1 MFNRYI
7 RHIATLCVVLLLTQ
21 CSLMKH
27 YFKSSEK
34 QYAGI
39 IRIEGLRHP
48 VEVHYDEL
56 GIPHIKAQSEEDL
69 FLATGYVMASYRL
82 FQMVMLKMAI
92 QGRLSEFAGKDAL
105 PIDYFMRSYNAKKIV
120 GDTMKMLDD
129 HGKMMFTQF
138 AKGVNAYIKTCK
150 KLPPEFIL
158 AGFEPE
164 QWQPEDGLYIFG
176 ILNLNV
182 SFNFI
187 EELQFLVIAQK
198 LGLEKAA
205 HLFPVYKDTA
215 LPFDEARKL
224 SAIINEMPPID
235 KAVSTLQQLQRSFG
249 MGIPA
254 SNNWALTPKK
264 TAGKS
269 IVANDTHLVASLP
282 SPWIIMHLEC
292 PTYHCA
298 GVCLPGIPIVVAG
311 YNGHVA
317 WGETM
322 VMADTQD
329 IFIEKIK
336 EEKGTL
342 YYLYKGQW
350 LPLQKREEVFNVKG
364 KKHTVI
370 MYETVHGPL
379 LNFALQS
386 MPFPP
391 KMPVQPTNIN
401 IPFGL
406 AFSWVMAG
414 GHKTLNGFYM
424 LGKAKDLTQAREA
437 MKSIQTIYLNIV
449 YGDSNSVG
457 WQVTGL
463 YPLRKKG
470 TGLFPSPGWTGEY
483 DWDGFVS
490 FDALPH
496 EENPTKGFVA
506 TANHRTVAKDYPVNL
521 TQSWYN
527 DERAM
532 RIVQVLSQD
541 KTFTLEDIMQLQNDQ
556 YSLMAKHVQDILF
569 GKEYNDLLMAS
580 VQELSPKQK
589 EKALKALKMLSPQ
602 QFDCTMR
609 VDCAS
614 AALMGALYHCFVHN
628 TFADELGPVGS
639 PVWEA
644 FLQASMTSYA
654 ATDELLAYK
663 HDSPFFDDVTTPKVE
678 TKWDVLAKTLAD
690 AYTLCQE
697 NMGSSE
703 DKWQWGKMH
712 AYWFKHEIAKEVG
725 MLKGFLSRGP
735 YPAGG
740 DVHTPN
746 VGGFTWG
753 KNFDVWLI
761 PAMRMIVDF
770 NSKEPLHIMT
780 IPGQSGNPV
789 STHYDDMV
797 QWYLNG
803 KYKVVPLSG
812 FEKTA
817 TVQML
822 VP

>member
-1 MFNRYI
+1 MIQKLI
-7 RHIATLCVVLLLTQ
+7 RICVIIIMVSFISQ
-21 CSLMKH
+21 CSMMGH
-27 YFKSSEK
+27 YYKSTEK
-34 QYAGI
+34 QYAGT
-39 IRIEGLRHP
+39 IRIEGLQQP
-48 VEVHYDEL
+48 VEVRYDEL
-56 GIPHIKAQSEEDL
+56 GIPHIKAHSEEDL
-69 FLATGYVMASYRL
+69 FLATGYIMASYRL
-82 FQMVMLKMAI
+82 FQMVMMKMAI
-92 QGRLSEFAGKDAL
+92 QGRLSEFAGKETL
-105 PIDYFMRSYNAKKIV
+105 PIDYFMRSLNAKKMV
-120 GDTMKMLDD
+120 ADTMKTLDA
-129 HGKMMFTQF
+129 HGRMMFTQF
-138 AKGVNAYIKTCK
+138 AKGVNAYIKTCT
-150 KLPPEFIL
+150 KLPPEFL
-158 AGFEPE
+158 MAGFEPE
-164 QWQPEDGLYIFG
+164 HWQPEDGLYIFG
-176 ILNLNV
+176 MLNLNV
-182 SFNFI
+182 SFNFT

-198 LGLEKAA
+198 LGLEKACQ
-205 HLFPVYKDTA
+205 LFPVYKDTP
-215 LPFDEARKL
+215 LPFDEAKKL
-224 SAIINEMPPID
+224 SSITSDIPAID
-235 KAVSTLQQLQRSFG
+235 KAISTLQQLQKSFG

-254 SNNWALTPKK
+254 SNNWALTPHK

-269 IVANDTHLVASLP
+269 IVANDTHLIASLP

-311 YNGHVA
+311 FNGTIA

-342 YYLYKGQW
+342 YYLYKGEW
-350 LPLQKREEVFNVKG
+350 LPLQKRGEVFSVKG
-364 KKHTVI
+364 TQHTVV

-391 KMPVQPTNIN
+391 KMPVQPQAVN
-401 IPFGL
+401 IPYGIAL
-406 AFSWVMAG
+406 SWVVAG
-414 GHKTLNGFYM
+414 GDKTLNGFYM
-424 LGKAKDLTQAREA
+424 LGKAQSLLQARQA
-437 MKSIQTIYLNIV
+437 MKYIQTIYLNIV

-483 DWDGFVS
+483 DWVGFVP

-496 EENPTKGFVA
+496 GENPKEGFIA

-532 RIVQVLSQD
+532 RIIQVLSQS
-541 KTFTLEDIMQLQNDQ
+541 KTFTLEDIMKLQNDQ

-569 GKEYNDLLMAS
+569 GKEYHDLLLAS
-580 VQELSPKQK
+580 IQELSPKQK
-589 EKALKALKMLSPQ
+589 EKALKALQMLAPQ
-602 QFDCTMR
+602 QFDCMMR
-609 VDCAS
+609 VDSAS
-614 AALMGALYHCFVHN
+614 AAVMGALYHCFVHN
-628 TFADELGPVGS
+628 TFADELGPENT

-654 ATDELLAYK
+654 ATDELLAYN
-663 HDSPFFDDVTTPKVE
+663 HQSAFFDDVKTPKVE

-690 AYTLCQE
+690 AYALCQE
-697 NMGSSE
+697 TMGSNQH
-703 DKWQWGKMH
+703 KWQWGKMH

-725 MLKGFLSRGP
+725 LLKGFLSRGP
-735 YPAGG
+735 YAAGG
-740 DVHTPN
+740 DVHTVN
-746 VGGFTWG
+746 VAGFTWG
-753 KNFDVWLI
+753 KDFDVWLI

-770 NSKEPLHIMT
+770 NAKDPLHIIT
-780 IPGQSGNPV
+780 IPGESGNPV

-797 QWYLNG
+797 QWYLQG
-803 KYKVVPLSG
+803 KYQVVPLG
-812 FEKTA
+812 GVEKPA
-817 TVQML
+817 SVQVL